1 MGFIYILLKAVVFI
15 VQQIHE
21 MMREIFKQLKSF
33 ECHLQF
39 ALAVMMVMVM
49 RMMM

>member
-21 MMREIFKQLKSF
+21 MMREILNNLSPS
-33 ECHLQF
+33 CATSSLS
-39 ALAVMMVMVM
+39 ALSVMM
-49 RMMM
+49 